1 MSVRA
6 ISAYRF
12 CSRVSIRRERAAR
25 DHERTFRCIL
35 SLSTLSDWF
44 RPDIEYVISIEC
56 HCGISVSS
64 VSSVATEGLAACHNW
79 TSSPLLHLF
88 IMQYYLLLTISR
100 RRLFGKKIPIISLRT
115 KRDGTV
121 NHSQRHFLA
130 RISQRIFYRDIIN
143 RIRFDAFSLFFRIL
157 FPTIHYILI

>member
-44 RPDIEYVISIEC
+44 RPDIEYIISIEC
-56 HCGISVSS
+56 HRGISVSS
-64 VSSVATEGLAACHNW
+64 VSSVATEVLQPAITEHLLPVTFIYYAILPIANNSEKKAIWKKNSNNIPSDKAWRHCE
-79 TSSPLLHLF
+79 PLSEAIPSQDITKNIL
-88 IMQYYLLLTISR
+88 SR
-100 RRLFGKKIPIISLRT
+100 YNKYNTLWCF
-115 KRDGTV
+115 
-121 NHSQRHFLA
+121 
-130 RISQRIFYRDIIN
+130 
-143 RIRFDAFSLFFRIL
+143 FSLFRIL
-157 FPTIHYILI
+157 FPRIHYILI

>member
-44 RPDIEYVISIEC
+44 RPDIEYIISIEC
-56 HCGISVSS
+56 HRGISVSS
-64 VSSVATEGLAACHNW
+64 VSSVATEVLQLAITEH
-79 TSSPLLHLF
+79 LLPVTF
-88 IMQYYLLLTISR
+88 IYCMQYYLLLIIPR

-121 NHSQRHFLA
+121 NHSQRQFLA

-143 RIRFDAFSLFFRIL
+143 IIHFDASSLFFV
-157 FPTIHYILI
+157 FFF